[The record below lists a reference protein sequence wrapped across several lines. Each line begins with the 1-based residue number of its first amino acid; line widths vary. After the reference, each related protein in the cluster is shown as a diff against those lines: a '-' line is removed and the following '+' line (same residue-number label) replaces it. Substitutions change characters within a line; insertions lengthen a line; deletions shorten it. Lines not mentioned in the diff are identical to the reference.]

1 MTKTELESKHL
12 ADLHQLAA
20 AAGVE
25 RYRMLTRA
33 ELIERLGDGDGG
45 DSAPS
50 ADSNGDKERSDRP
63 RSRRRRSGSGSGSK
77 SGGGREREA
86 RVDVEDEEE
95 KPPPRRERP
104 SRKAAP
110 ASKAAE
116 EPVDEKDSNEDDEGD
131 RPRRRRRRRRP
142 FARRREGISLQD
154 LLLPAESGRQAVLLA
169 ETREGATDLL
179 RSVAADLAGSD
190 GPDPVALLIDPSPEE
205 LAPRERRLGLGPAP
219 RLRGRRR
226 DPADRLADPLHRVL
240 GRHRRRQ
247 GALRR
252 RPRQKSER
260 QRLAHCRR
268 SDRAELKS
276 APEVARPAHFGVLS
290 RSRAEHATLPASLN
304 CLAWRPQERS
314 RQLSGGKRSFANWA
328 PWRAR

>member
-33 ELIERLGDGDGG
+33 ELIERLSDGDGG

-50 ADSNGDKERSDRP
+50 AASNGDKERSERP
-63 RSRRRRSGSGSGSK
+63 RSRRRRSGSGSSSK

-95 KPPPRRERP
+95 KAPPRRERP

-116 EPVDEKDSNEDDEGD
+116 EPADEKDSDEDDEGE

-142 FARRREGISLQD
+142 FGRRREGISIQD

-205 LAPRERRLGLGPAP
+205 LADWKREAP
-219 RLRGRRR
+219 
-226 DPADRLADPLHRVL
+226 
-240 GRHRRRQ
+240 Q
-247 GALRR
+247 
-252 RPRQKSER
+252 
-260 QRLAHCRR
+260 
-268 SDRAELKS
+268 AELVS
-276 APEVARPAHFGVLS
+276 AGQARHANDALASAQRRASEGEDVILLIDSLTRFTESWGDTDAAKELFDGGRAKKAGGNGSLTVVVAL
-290 RSRAEHATLPASLN
+290 
-304 CLAWRPQERS
+304 ERS
-314 RQLSGGKRSFANWA
+314 
-328 PWRAR
+328 

>member
-33 ELIERLGDGDGG
+33 ELIERLSAGDGG
-45 DSAPS
+45 ESAPS
-50 ADSNGDKERSDRP
+50 AGSNGDKERGDRP
-63 RSRRRRSGSGSGSK
+63 RRRRSRSGSGSGSK

-86 RVDVEDEEE
+86 RVEDEDDDD
-95 KPPPRRERP
+95 KAPPRRERP

-110 ASKAAE
+110 ASRDADDSA
-116 EPVDEKDSNEDDEGD
+116 DEKDSDTDTDDEGE

-142 FARRREGISLQD
+142 FGRRREGISLQD

-205 LAPRERRLGLGPAP
+205 LADWKREAP
-219 RLRGRRR
+219 
-226 DPADRLADPLHRVL
+226 
-240 GRHRRRQ
+240 Q
-247 GALRR
+247 
-252 RPRQKSER
+252 
-260 QRLAHCRR
+260 
-268 SDRAELKS
+268 AELVS
-276 APEVARPAHFGVLS
+276 AGQARHANDALAS
-290 RSRAEHATLPASLN
+290 AQRRASEGEDVILLIDSLTRFAESWGDTDAAKE
-304 CLAWRPQERS
+304 LFDGGRAKKA
-314 RQLSGGKRSFANWA
+314 GGKGSLTVVVALERN
-328 PWRAR
+328 

>member
-33 ELIERLGDGDGG
+33 ELIDRLSDGDGG
-45 DSAPS
+45 DPAPS
-50 ADSNGDKERSDRP
+50 AASNGDKERGDRP

-77 SGGGREREA
+77 SGSGREREA

-95 KPPPRRERP
+95 EAPPRRERP

-110 ASKAAE
+110 AKVDADDSA
-116 EPVDEKDSNEDDEGD
+116 DEKDSDEKDSGDEGE

-142 FARRREGISLQD
+142 FGRRREGISIQD

-169 ETREGATDLL
+169 ESRESATELL

-205 LAPRERRLGLGPAP
+205 LADWKREAP
-219 RLRGRRR
+219 
-226 DPADRLADPLHRVL
+226 
-240 GRHRRRQ
+240 Q
-247 GALRR
+247 
-252 RPRQKSER
+252 
-260 QRLAHCRR
+260 
-268 SDRAELKS
+268 AELVS
-276 APEVARPAHFGVLS
+276 AGQARHANDALAS
-290 RSRAEHATLPASLN
+290 AQRRASEGEDVILLIDSLTRFTESWGDTDAAKE
-304 CLAWRPQERS
+304 LFDGGRAKKA
-314 RQLSGGKRSFANWA
+314 GGKGSLTVVVALERN
-328 PWRAR
+328 

>member
-33 ELIERLGDGDGG
+33 ELIERLSDGDGG

-50 ADSNGDKERSDRP
+50 AASNGDKERSERP

-95 KPPPRRERP
+95 KAPPRRERP
-104 SRKAAP
+104 SRKAPP

-116 EPVDEKDSNEDDEGD
+116 EPADEKDSDEDDEGE

-142 FARRREGISLQD
+142 FGRRRDGISLQD

-179 RSVAADLAGSD
+179 RSLAADLAGSD

-205 LAPRERRLGLGPAP
+205 LADWKREAP
-219 RLRGRRR
+219 
-226 DPADRLADPLHRVL
+226 
-240 GRHRRRQ
+240 Q
-247 GALRR
+247 
-252 RPRQKSER
+252 
-260 QRLAHCRR
+260 
-268 SDRAELKS
+268 AELVS
-276 APEVARPAHFGVLS
+276 AGQARHANDALASAQRRASEGEDVILLIDSLTRFTESWGDTDAAKELFDGGRVKKASGKGSLTVVVAL
-290 RSRAEHATLPASLN
+290 
-304 CLAWRPQERS
+304 ER
-314 RQLSGGKRSFANWA
+314 N
-328 PWRAR
+328 

>member
-25 RYRMLTRA
+25 RYRMLTRT
-33 ELIERLGDGDGG
+33 ELIERLSDGDEG
-45 DSAPS
+45 DSAPR
-50 ADSNGDKERSDRP
+50 AGSNGDKERGERP
-63 RSRRRRSGSGSGSK
+63 RRQRRRSGSSSK

-86 RVDVEDEEE
+86 RVEVEDEEE
-95 KPPPRRERP
+95 EAPPRRERP

-116 EPVDEKDSNEDDEGD
+116 EPAAEKDSDEDDEGD

-142 FARRREGISLQD
+142 FGRRREGISLQD

-205 LAPRERRLGLGPAP
+205 LADWKREAP
-219 RLRGRRR
+219 
-226 DPADRLADPLHRVL
+226 
-240 GRHRRRQ
+240 Q
-247 GALRR
+247 
-252 RPRQKSER
+252 
-260 QRLAHCRR
+260 
-268 SDRAELKS
+268 AELVS
-276 APEVARPAHFGVLS
+276 AGQARHANDALASAQRRASEGEDVILLIDSLTRFTESWGDTDAAKELFDGGRAKKASGKGSLTVVVAL
-290 RSRAEHATLPASLN
+290 
-304 CLAWRPQERS
+304 ER
-314 RQLSGGKRSFANWA
+314 N
-328 PWRAR
+328 

>member
-33 ELIERLGDGDGG
+33 ELIERLSDGDDG

-50 ADSNGDKERSDRP
+50 AGSNGDKERSERP

-95 KPPPRRERP
+95 EAPPRRERP

-110 ASKAAE
+110 ASKDADDSA
-116 EPVDEKDSNEDDEGD
+116 DEKDSDKEGE

-142 FARRREGISLQD
+142 FGRRREGISIQD
-154 LLLPAESGRQAVLLA
+154 LLLPAESGRQTVLLA
-169 ETREGATDLL
+169 ETRESATELL

-205 LAPRERRLGLGPAP
+205 LADWKREAP
-219 RLRGRRR
+219 
-226 DPADRLADPLHRVL
+226 
-240 GRHRRRQ
+240 Q
-247 GALRR
+247 
-252 RPRQKSER
+252 
-260 QRLAHCRR
+260 
-268 SDRAELKS
+268 AELVS
-276 APEVARPAHFGVLS
+276 AGQARHANDALASAQRRASEGEDVILLIDSLTRFTESWGDTDAAKELFDGGRAKKASGKGSLTVVAAL
-290 RSRAEHATLPASLN
+290 
-304 CLAWRPQERS
+304 ER
-314 RQLSGGKRSFANWA
+314 N
-328 PWRAR
+328 

>member
-25 RYRMLTRA
+25 RYRMLSRA
-33 ELIERLGDGDGG
+33 ELIERLSDGDGG

-50 ADSNGDKERSDRP
+50 AGSNGDKERGDRP
-63 RSRRRRSGSGSGSK
+63 RRRRSRSGSGSK

-86 RVDVEDEEE
+86 RVEDEDDDD
-95 KPPPRRERP
+95 KAPPRRERP

-110 ASKAAE
+110 ASRDADDSA
-116 EPVDEKDSNEDDEGD
+116 DEKDSDTDTDDEGE

-142 FARRREGISLQD
+142 FGRRREGISLQD

-205 LAPRERRLGLGPAP
+205 LADWKREAP
-219 RLRGRRR
+219 
-226 DPADRLADPLHRVL
+226 
-240 GRHRRRQ
+240 Q
-247 GALRR
+247 
-252 RPRQKSER
+252 
-260 QRLAHCRR
+260 
-268 SDRAELKS
+268 AELVS
-276 APEVARPAHFGVLS
+276 AGQAR
-290 RSRAEHATLPASLN
+290 HATDALATAQRRASEGEDVIL
-304 CLAWRPQERS
+304 LVDSLTRFTESFGDTDAAKELFDAGRAKKASGKGSLTVVVALER
-314 RQLSGGKRSFANWA
+314 N
-328 PWRAR
+328 

>member
-33 ELIERLGDGDGG
+33 ELIERLSDGDDGG
-45 DSAPS
+45 SAPS
-50 ADSNGDKERSDRP
+50 AGAGAGSSNGDEERGERP
-63 RSRRRRSGSGSGSK
+63 PRRRRSRRSGGSSS
-77 SGGGREREA
+77 GGREREE

-95 KPPPRRERP
+95 APPPRRERP

-110 ASKAAE
+110 ASKEAEAE
-116 EPVDEKDSNEDDEGD
+116 EAGDEKDSDEDD

-142 FARRREGISLQD
+142 FGRRREGISLQD

-205 LAPRERRLGLGPAP
+205 LADWKREAP
-219 RLRGRRR
+219 
-226 DPADRLADPLHRVL
+226 
-240 GRHRRRQ
+240 Q
-247 GALRR
+247 
-252 RPRQKSER
+252 
-260 QRLAHCRR
+260 
-268 SDRAELKS
+268 AELVS
-276 APEVARPAHFGVLS
+276 AGQARHANDALASAQRRASEGEDVILLIDSLTRFTESWGDTDAAKELFDAGRAKKAGSKGSLTVVVAL
-290 RSRAEHATLPASLN
+290 
-304 CLAWRPQERS
+304 ERS
-314 RQLSGGKRSFANWA
+314 
-328 PWRAR
+328 

>member
-33 ELIERLGDGDGG
+33 ELIERLSDGDGG

-50 ADSNGDKERSDRP
+50 AGSNGDKERGERP

-77 SGGGREREA
+77 SGGGGREREA

-95 KPPPRRERP
+95 KAPPRRERP

-116 EPVDEKDSNEDDEGD
+116 EPADEKDSDEDDEGE
-131 RPRRRRRRRRP
+131 RPRRSRRRRRRP
-142 FARRREGISLQD
+142 FGRRRDGISLQD

-205 LAPRERRLGLGPAP
+205 LADWKREAP
-219 RLRGRRR
+219 
-226 DPADRLADPLHRVL
+226 
-240 GRHRRRQ
+240 Q
-247 GALRR
+247 
-252 RPRQKSER
+252 
-260 QRLAHCRR
+260 
-268 SDRAELKS
+268 AELVS
-276 APEVARPAHFGVLS
+276 AGQARHANDALASAQRRASEGEDVILLIDSLTRFTESWGDTDAAKELFDGGRAKKASGKGSLTVVVAL
-290 RSRAEHATLPASLN
+290 
-304 CLAWRPQERS
+304 ER
-314 RQLSGGKRSFANWA
+314 N
-328 PWRAR
+328 